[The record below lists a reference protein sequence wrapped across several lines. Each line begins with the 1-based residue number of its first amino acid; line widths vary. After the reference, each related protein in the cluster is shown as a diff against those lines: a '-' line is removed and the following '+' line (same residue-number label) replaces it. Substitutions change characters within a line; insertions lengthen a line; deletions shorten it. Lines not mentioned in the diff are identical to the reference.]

1 MLKKKNKFLE
11 VTTVLRKV
19 CGCVGDSGIATFMDR
34 ECLIFF
40 CNGVTE
46 VSILIILNTIL
57 VCLCVCVCVYMYAC
71 VCALGLCV
79 YTYVYLCMCM
89 FVS

>member
-1 MLKKKNKFLE
+1 MLKKKKKFLE

-40 CNGVTE
+40 V
-46 VSILIILNTIL
+46 
-57 VCLCVCVCVYMYAC
+57 M
-71 VCALGLCV
+71 
-79 YTYVYLCMCM
+79 
-89 FVS
+89 